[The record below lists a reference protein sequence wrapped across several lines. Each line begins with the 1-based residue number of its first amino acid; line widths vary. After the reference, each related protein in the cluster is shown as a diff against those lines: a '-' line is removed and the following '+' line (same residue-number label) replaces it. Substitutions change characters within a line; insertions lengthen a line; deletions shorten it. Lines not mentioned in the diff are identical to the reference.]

1 MVDKMTTP
9 KQRVIGSSELWHQVL
24 QQSVAA
30 APLNRPVLLVG
41 ERGTG
46 KELIAER
53 LHYLSLRWQQPYL
66 QVNCAPAMSENLL
79 ESELFGHEMGGALRA
94 TRSRAGLF
102 ERADGGTLF

>member
-1 MVDKMTTP
+1 MTAP

-24 QQSVAA
+24 QQASQV

-66 QVNCAPAMSENLL
+66 QVNCAAMTENLL
-79 ESELFGHEMGGALRA
+79 ESNCLAMRLAPSQEQRA
-94 TRSRAGLF
+94 VAQGFLSAPMVAPCF
-102 ERADGGTLF
+102 